1 METEYITYE
10 IEQVDDLFD
19 EVYNITMQKGKSRSS
34 RFNWRAIG
42 NIHLAVGQMVN
53 LYQQNKDS
61 PKGVRKLKISL
72 EGELAKD
79 EKIKRLITEIEIFTN
94 RNNGVNSV

>member
-10 IEQVDDLFD
+10 IERMDDLFD

-42 NIHLAVGQMVN
+42 NIHIAIGQMVN
-53 LYQQNKDS
+53 LYKNNKNS
-61 PKGVRKLKISL
+61 PAGIRKLKISL

-79 EKIKRLITEIEIFTN
+79 EKIKRLMNEVEVFTN
-94 RNNGVNSV
+94 RNNRVNSV